1 MIADSNGVK
10 RCDASS
16 CEHLGPAPTFPDPED
31 LSYSQSVLDGAYD
44 VRLEGSDH
52 FVTSA
57 VNGNGVQKCQAVVN
71 GTCEVILNV
80 QMYCAVVG
88 EDGYFF
94 CDPALNN
101 GNDDSIKFCRFDDVE
116 CQDNALT
123 VVAGGVRGS
132 GPTEMR
138 LPHDVLVDETG
149 SFIVADSF
157 LNNRI
162 QRCPPRQN
170 PNVPEACQTLFFP
183 GLNFPTGLA
192 YAATQFLPQAIPA
205 GATEVPVEDASLFAV
220 GDTIAFAGGV
230 QAVGLLQLG
239 DTVALT
245 DLVETKNVTAVSANS
260 LTLDSP
266 LANSFSSDAT
276 LTVVTAPV
284 TRPVTTT
291 TTTTTPLPPT
301 SRPGRSLLITA
312 ENGVFLCKIPAVN
325 ASGLPLNPSSSNTC
339 KPVALSSDA
348 VQNPPAGLTKPF
360 RSIQADNGDIIVVD
374 KDNARIQRCP
384 LVGPC
389 FTVAP
394 LGNMTL
400 NEPRAVQLDEALVLT
415 HALAVQT
422 HQASYLDRTRQP
434 KPQSKPVYL
443 DPASAVY
450 SSECSA
456 CCAGREVRDCRLQR
470 CEAL

>member
-1 MIADSNGVK
+1 M
-10 RCDASS
+10 
-16 CEHLGPAPTFPDPED
+16 GPAPTFPDPED

-170 PNVPEACQTLFFP
+170 PNVPEACQTLFSP

-312 ENGVFLCKIPAVN
+312 ENGVFL
-325 ASGLPLNPSSSNTC
+325 
-339 KPVALSSDA
+339 
-348 VQNPPAGLTKPF
+348 
-360 RSIQADNGDIIVVD
+360 
-374 KDNARIQRCP
+374 
-384 LVGPC
+384 
-389 FTVAP
+389 
-394 LGNMTL
+394 
-400 NEPRAVQLDEALVLT
+400 
-415 HALAVQT
+415 
-422 HQASYLDRTRQP
+422 
-434 KPQSKPVYL
+434 
-443 DPASAVY
+443 
-450 SSECSA
+450 
-456 CCAGREVRDCRLQR
+456 
-470 CEAL
+470 